1 MQALPEGGEKGK
13 ARCVR
18 LFDTEKREILP
29 LEPVDGKTYRF
40 YCCGP
45 TVYGPAHI
53 GNFRTFVL
61 QDVLRRAVEIGGLK
75 TKHVRNITDVDDK
88 TIRDSVAAGQTLEEF
103 TAKWRDQFNV
113 DCQALNCLK
122 PHIEPSAV
130 KHIPEQITMIEELI
144 EKGNAYASD
153 DGSVY
158 FKISSYEGYG
168 KLSRLDTRELA
179 LGKTQ
184 NERANSDEYD
194 KDNAADFV
202 LWKVRRDEDGENY
215 WESPW
220 GQGRPGCTLSVR
232 P

>member
-13 ARCVR
+13 SRCVR
-18 LFDTEKREILP
+18 LFHTEKREILP

-61 QDVLRRAVEIGGLK
+61 QDVLRRALEIGGLK

-168 KLSRLDTRELA
+168 KLSRLDTRELEP
-179 LGKTQ
+179 KTMGGPKTKSLYCSQ
-184 NERANSDEYD
+184 I
-194 KDNAADFV
+194 DFLKKRRGLLFLKV
-202 LWKVRRDEDGENY
+202 LEVLVLEAQRGNHDCRD
-215 WESPW
+215 
-220 GQGRPGCTLSVR
+220 QKI
-232 P
+232 